1 MRSKFTLLLLALNLA
16 LFGYL
21 ALTERWITP
30 DKVEENRRRILGP
43 EAADLSV
50 IEIAV
55 LPPPADGANP
65 PASPAPAQTIRLER
79 QPGGGW
85 FLAAPL
91 DWPAN
96 DFAVRLILNQL
107 QFLENETSFLVTD
120 LAANGQT
127 LADYGLAQPRI
138 IVTCT
143 PASAKAAEDAPAQP
157 APRPFVLKIGATAAV
172 GDRLYIL
179 SPDERR
185 IHVAGPKTSE
195 NLLGAL
201 TLDLARLRSDQLFT
215 IPVFEAR
222 ALTLQS
228 GAANSARTR
237 LRREQS
243 RWTFEAPIT
252 ARAAKTPVEL
262 AVNDLNALRV
272 ARFLPADS
280 APSPEAAGLANPRLR
295 VTLEGNARRETLL
308 LGAPAASPAAPGA
321 TPPAAS
327 APASP
332 SAPAPRGDTV
342 ELYARLDW
350 RVAPSADKD
359 PKRAA
364 PPVLFTVEVPAELLK
379 TLERAQTAL
388 RDKRVLDLDPARV
401 TAFSLAAPG
410 KPELRIQ
417 KLDSNAAFPAW
428 QIAAPAASAPLR
440 ADSKF
445 VEHLLQRLQL
455 LEAVPPRPDASPFVS
470 DAPSAADLERLGFN
484 RPERVV
490 TLQLAAPASSGGG
503 PSSASNE
510 LVLELAQPVVAG
522 PDLYARV
529 AGQPFVY
536 AVPAESLEQIPVSPI
551 VYRDRTLARLP
562 DTTRITRLV
571 IRRAGAPEAAPLL
584 DHTVGAEPPPAAV
597 ATLLSA
603 LRELRARTIVRED
616 FPAAVPVDGVQKPW
630 AYTVEATLDPA
641 PASGPVRLDLAER
654 AGGSTQLAG
663 SEALGLVFTLEQPV
677 LDALWQILYRE
688 PKP

>member
-16 LFGYL
+16 LLGYL
-21 ALTERWITP
+21 AVTERWITP
-30 DKVEENRRRILGP
+30 DKVEENRKRVLGP
-43 EAADLSV
+43 EAADLSE
-50 IEIAV
+50 IEIATH
-55 LPPPADGANP
+55 LSPS
-65 PASPAPAQTIRLER
+65 SPAPASAPSPESVIRIKRDAKSGSWL
-79 QPGGGW
+79 
-85 FLAAPL
+85 LSSPL

-107 QFLENETSFLVTD
+107 QFLENETSFLVSD
-120 LAANGQT
+120 LARNGQT
-127 LADYGLAQPRI
+127 LADYGLAEPRI
-138 IVTCT
+138 VVTCV
-143 PASAKAAEDAPAQP
+143 PAIAKAADGAPAQP
-157 APRPFVLKIGATAAV
+157 EPKPFVLKIGATAAV

-195 NLLGAL
+195 NLLAAL

-243 RWTFEAPIT
+243 RWTFEAPIA

-272 ARFLPADS
+272 ARFLPADA
-280 APSPEAAGLANPRLR
+280 APSPEAAGLATPRLR

-308 LGAPAASPAAPGA
+308 LGAPVPASGPAAA
-321 TPPAAS
+321 APAAD
-327 APASP
+327 A
-332 SAPAPRGDTV
+332 TV

-350 RVAPSADKD
+350 NVVPVATDN
-359 PKRAA
+359 KR
-364 PPVLFTVEVPAELLK
+364 PVLFTVQVPSGLLA
-379 TLERAQTAL
+379 TLEKAQTVL

-401 TAFSLAAPG
+401 TALALSAPG
-410 KPELRIQ
+410 FPELRIQ
-417 KLDSNAAFPAW
+417 KLDSSSAFPAW
-428 QIAAPAASAPLR
+428 QIAAPAAGAPLR
-440 ADSKF
+440 ADAVL
-445 VEHLLQRLQL
+445 VERLLQRLQL

-470 DAPSAADLERLGFN
+470 DAPSSADLERLGFN

-490 TLQLAAPASSGGG
+490 TLQLAAPASAGGG
-503 PSSASNE
+503 PSSTSNE
-510 LVLELAQPVVAG
+510 LVLEFAQPVVAG

-529 AGQPFVY
+529 AGQPFIY
-536 AVPAESLEQIPVSPI
+536 SVPPDTLARIPVAPL
-551 VYRDRTLARLP
+551 VFRDRTLARLP
-562 DTTRITRLV
+562 DGTRITRLV

-584 DHTVGAEPPPAAV
+584 DFTPGAEPAPAPV

-603 LRELRARTIVRED
+603 LRELRAQSIDRES
-616 FPAAVPVDGVQKPW
+616 FPATVPVDGVEKPW
-630 AYTVEATLDPA
+630 AYTLEAALDPA
-641 PASGPVRLDLAER
+641 PGSGPFRLSLAER

-677 LDALWQILYRE
+677 LDALWQILYRA
-688 PKP
+688 PAPAAP

>member
-55 LPPPADGANP
+55 LPPPAEGANAS
-65 PASPAPAQTIRLER
+65 ASPAPAHTLRLER
-79 QPGGGW
+79 QPGDGW

-120 LAANGQT
+120 LARNGQT
-127 LADYGLAQPRI
+127 LADYGLSQPRI
-138 IVTCT
+138 VVTCT
-143 PASAKAAEDAPAQP
+143 PSAKPAHDSDTP
-157 APRPFVLKIGATAAV
+157 APKPFVLKIGATAAV

-185 IHVAGPKTSE
+185 IHVASPKASA
-195 NLLGAL
+195 NLLDAL
-201 TLDLARLRSDQLFT
+201 TLDLGRLRSDQLFT

-228 GAANSARTR
+228 GAANSSRTR

-272 ARFLPADS
+272 ARFLAAEA
-280 APSPEAAGLANPRLR
+280 APTPEAAGLVNPRLR

-308 LGAPAASPAAPGA
+308 LGAPVPGGTGVPPVDGGASPVPSPGTPNPGSVSSPAA
-321 TPPAAS
+321 
-327 APASP
+327 
-332 SAPAPRGDTV
+332 TV

-350 RVAPSADKD
+350 RVVPTAADN
-359 PKRAA
+359 KR
-364 PPVLFTVEVPAELLK
+364 PVLFTVQVPVELLK
-379 TLERAQTAL
+379 TFERAQTAL

-401 TAFSLAAPG
+401 TAFALSSPG
-410 KPELRIQ
+410 KPDLRIQ
-417 KLDSNAAFPAW
+417 KLDSASAFPAW
-428 QIAAPAASAPLR
+428 QIASPAAAAPLR
-440 ADSKF
+440 ADAKL

-455 LEAVPPRPDASPFVS
+455 LEAVPPRPDASPFVF

-484 RPERVV
+484 RPERIV
-490 TLQLAAPASSGGG
+490 TLQLSSAPSSAGGG

-536 AVPAESLEQIPVSPI
+536 AVPSETLDQIPVSPLL
-551 VYRDRTLARLP
+551 YRDRTLARLP
-562 DTTRITRLV
+562 ETTKITRLV
-571 IRRAGAPEAAPLL
+571 LRRAGDPDAAPLL
-584 DHTVGAEPPPAAV
+584 DHAVGAEPPPAPV

-603 LRELRARTIVRED
+603 LRELRAKSINSESY
-616 FPAAVPVDGVQKPW
+616 PATVPVDGVEKPW
-630 AYTVEATLDPA
+630 AYTLEATLDPA
-641 PASGPVRLDLAER
+641 PASGPLRLSFAER
-654 AGGSTQLAG
+654 SGSSTQLAG
-663 SEALGLVFTLEQPV
+663 SETLGLVFTLEQPV
-677 LDALWQILYRE
+677 LDALWQLLYRE

>member
-50 IEIAV
+50 IEIAF
-55 LPPPADGANP
+55 LPPPADGATP
-65 PASPAPAQTIRLER
+65 PASPAPAQTVRLER
-79 QPGGGW
+79 QAGDSW
-85 FLAAPL
+85 SLATPF

-107 QFLENETSFLVTD
+107 QFLENETSFLVAD
-120 LAANGQT
+120 LARNGQT

-138 IVTCT
+138 VVTCT
-143 PASAKAAEDAPAQP
+143 PSAPKPAEGAPARP
-157 APRPFVLKIGATAAV
+157 ETKPFVLKIGATAAV

-185 IHVAGPKTSE
+185 IHVASPKTSE
-195 NLLGAL
+195 NLLAAL

-228 GAANSARTR
+228 GAANSGRTR

-272 ARFLPADS
+272 ARFLPAES
-280 APSPEAAGLANPRLR
+280 APSVETAGLASPRLR

-308 LGAPAASPAAPGA
+308 LGAPAPAFPPTATANTAAPAA
-321 TPPAAS
+321 TEE
-327 APASP
+327 
-332 SAPAPRGDTV
+332 TV

-350 RVAPSADKD
+350 RSAPASAPANPKENPKD
-359 PKRAA
+359 NRA
-364 PPVLFTVEVPAELLK
+364 VLFTVRVPAALLK
-379 TLERAQTAL
+379 TLEQAQTAL

-401 TAFSLAAPG
+401 TAFTLAAPG
-410 KPELRIQ
+410 ASELRIQ
-417 KLDSNAAFPAW
+417 KLDSSSAFPVW
-428 QIAAPAASAPLR
+428 QIAAPATPLR
-440 ADSKF
+440 ADAKL

-455 LEAVPPRPDASPFVS
+455 LEAVSPAPRAVPPPSPFVF
-470 DAPSAADLERLGFN
+470 DAPSAADLEKLGFN
-484 RPERVV
+484 LPARVV
-490 TLQLAAPASSGGG
+490 TLQLASPASTAGG

-510 LVLELAQPVVAG
+510 LVLEFAQPVVAG
-522 PDLYARV
+522 PELYARV
-529 AGQPFVY
+529 VGQPFVY
-536 AVPAESLEQIPVSPI
+536 AVPPDTLDQIPVSPL

-562 DTTRITRLV
+562 DTTKIVRLL
-571 IRRAGAPEAAPLL
+571 IRRADSPEAAPLL
-584 DHTVGAEPPPAAV
+584 DFTPGSEPPPAPV

-603 LRELRARTIVRED
+603 LRELRAKSINSESY
-616 FPAAVPVDGVQKPW
+616 PATVPVDGVQKPW
-630 AYTVEATLDPA
+630 AYILEATLDPA
-641 PASGPVRLDLAER
+641 PASGPLRLSLAER

-677 LDALWQILYRE
+677 LDSLWQLLYRE